1 MPLSERFDR
10 ALATASR
17 LHREQTRKDTDIPY
31 VSHLLGTCS
40 NALDDRANEDQ
51 AIAALGH
58 EVIEDVEPADRARTE
73 VSAFGPEVLRI
84 VEGCTDSDRHP
95 KPPWRER
102 KERYIAGLPDEDG
115 AVLLVS
121 AADKLHNARAIL
133 RDLRSDGEAMWSRF
147 NGGREG
153 QLWYYAALM
162 TTFRSNPE
170 HEPAL
175 IDELE
180 RTVSEIERH
189 AGGGR

>member
-40 NALDDRANEDQ
+40 IALEYGANEDQ
-51 AIAALGH
+51 AIGALLH
-58 EVIEDVEPADRARTE
+58 DVIEDVEPADRARTE
-73 VSAFGPEVLRI
+73 VSAFGQEVLRI

-153 QLWYYAALM
+153 QLWYYAALEM
-162 TTFRSNPE
+162 TFRSNPE

>member
-1 MPLSERFDR
+1 MRLSEQFDR
-10 ALATASR
+10 ALEAASR
-17 LHREQTRKDTDIPY
+17 LHRDQTRKGTEIPY
-31 VSHLLGTCS
+31 VSHLIGTCS
-40 NALDDRANEDQ
+40 IALEYGGTEEQ
-51 AIAALGH
+51 AIGALLH
-58 EVIEDVEPADRARTE
+58 DVLEDVEPIARARQE
-73 VSAFGPEVLRI
+73 VDSFGQEVFRI
-84 VEGCTDSDRHP
+84 VRGCTDTEERP

-102 KERYIAGLPDEDG
+102 KERYLAGLPDEDA

-153 QLWYYAALM
+153 QLWYYAALV